1 MRVVWETLFS
11 TGLVPSLVPSY
22 FFKKLSIVF
31 TFGSEAICSAV
42 RATPALDE
50 VFVLP
55 EVPLVAVVVFEV
67 LGLVELDVVVVVL
80 VLVPV
85 VGFVVELVVV

>member
-50 VFVLP
+50 VFVLV

-67 LGLVELDVVVVVL
+67 LGLVVVVVL
-80 VLVPV
+80 VLV
-85 VGFVVELVVV
+85 VGFVVELVVVV